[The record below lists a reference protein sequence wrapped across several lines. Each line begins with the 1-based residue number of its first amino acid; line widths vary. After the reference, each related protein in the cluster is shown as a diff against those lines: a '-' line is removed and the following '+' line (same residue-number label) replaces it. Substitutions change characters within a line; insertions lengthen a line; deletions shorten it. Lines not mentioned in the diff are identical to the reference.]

1 MKLDIYQVD
10 AFAERVFEGNP
21 AAVCPL
27 QQWLDDTLLQQIA
40 AENNLSETAFFIPE
54 ADGFALRW
62 FTPGE
67 EVDLCGHATLAAA
80 HVIFTH
86 LGWQPDSVAFFTRS
100 GTLRVARTQHGYRLD
115 FPATMPT
122 PCEVPAALLRGLNAE
137 PLEVLAGFD
146 YLIRVKDEATLKNLT
161 PTLSHWLNLPLR
173 GVVVTAPGDEVDFV
187 SRCFFPALKV
197 DEDPVTGSAHC
208 ELAPYWA
215 ARLGKHELI
224 GRQISSRPGT
234 VMCHLQGERVS
245 LEGKAAD
252 YLVGQIHI

>member
-27 QQWLDDTLLQQIA
+27 SQWLDDGLLQQIA

-67 EVDLCGHATLAAA
+67 EVDLCGHATLATA

-86 LGWQPDSVAFFTRS
+86 LGWQQDTVTFFSRS
-100 GTLRVARTQHGYRLD
+100 GALTVARVEDGYRLD
-115 FPATMPT
+115 FPSTMPT
-122 PCEVPAALLRGLNAE
+122 PCEVPPALLRGLNAE
-137 PLEVLAGFD
+137 ALEVLAGFD
-146 YLIRVKDEATLKNLT
+146 YLIRVKDEATLKCLT
-161 PTLSHWLNLPLR
+161 PELSHWLDLPLR
-173 GVVVTAPGDEVDFV
+173 GVLVTAPGDEVDFV

-208 ELAPYWA
+208 ELAPYWGKE
-215 ARLGKHELI
+215 LGKRELI

-234 VMCHLQGERVS
+234 VICALEGDRVK
-245 LEGKAAD
+245 LTGKAAD
-252 YLVGQIHI
+252 YLKGSISL